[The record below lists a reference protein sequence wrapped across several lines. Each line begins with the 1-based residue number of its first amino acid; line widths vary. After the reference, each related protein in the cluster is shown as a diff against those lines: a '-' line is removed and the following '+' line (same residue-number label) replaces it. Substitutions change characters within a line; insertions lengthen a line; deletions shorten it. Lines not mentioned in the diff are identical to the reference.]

1 MNIKPP
7 GPPRLELRVYGETM
21 QGDATAEK
29 YEERVSGT
37 EGHELKDS
45 TERSIIRSSYPNA
58 ILRNEDQSTNYKTT
72 IALNLDVNPAQ
83 PLSVVEQRAILGALR
98 ESGGN
103 KLAAARLLGI
113 GRTTLYRRLKEYA
126 EAGLWHE
133 PKSR

>member
-1 MNIKPP
+1 MIVKLQ
-7 GPPRLELRVYGETM
+7 GAARLELRMCDETM

-29 YEERVSGT
+29 YEERLSGT

-58 ILRNEDQSTNYKTT
+58 IHHNDDQSTIYKTT
-72 IALNLDVNPAQ
+72 IALSLDEIPAQ
-83 PLSVVEQRAILGALR
+83 PLSVVEQRTILRALR
-98 ESGGN
+98 ESGGS
-103 KLAAARLLGI
+103 KSVAARLLGI